1 MNESKISVRYSKAL
15 LQFALEKKK
24 LDPVYQDMLQLYQ
37 ICQQVDELISIFHNP
52 IIPQSR
58 KKKIIRAVFSD
69 KVTDITLSF
78 LEMVMHNKR
87 EIYIPDIS
95 RRFLDDYKRYK
106 KITTVILTTVIPLDQ
121 QLKERIIQ
129 LVRNAYHTTVELE
142 ENQSEQLIG
151 GFIIRMDD
159 LMLDAS
165 VSKVLKKMRKKLI
178 TKEFEHR

>member
-1 MNESKISVRYSKAL
+1 MWTKMVSHDSASSIAVCIDELLAGPDAPTYRVEAVKLNWSSFRGKLINWNLMNESKISVRYSKAL

-58 KKKIIRAVFSD
+58 KNKIVRAVFSG

-78 LEMVMHNKR
+78 LEMVIHNKR

-95 RRFLDDYKRYK
+95 RRFLDDYKRHK
-106 KITTVILTTVIPLDQ
+106 KITTVIF
-121 QLKERIIQ
+121 
-129 LVRNAYHTTVELE
+129 
-142 ENQSEQLIG
+142 
-151 GFIIRMDD
+151 FIFRVYAT
-159 LMLDAS
+159 LNNC
-165 VSKVLKKMRKKLI
+165 R
-178 TKEFEHR
+178 T